1 MYPGRWN
8 RKGQPALYASLE
20 VGTAALEVFSHLP
33 KNVLPKGHALM
44 KIKLD
49 LTSGSPLLRLSFFR
63 VFNDFDTAERTVP
76 TLTSPDL
83 LAKLGPAAV
92 FVPSALAPVHNAV
105 LFPGALGFRERVTLE
120 SVEAFEFHPALF
132 PANVALDDPQS
143 TTRS

>member
-1 MYPGRWN
+1 
-8 RKGQPALYASLE
+8 
-20 VGTAALEVFSHLP
+20 
-33 KNVLPKGHALM
+33 M

-63 VFNDFDTAERTVP
+63 IFNDFDAAERAVP
-76 TLTSPDL
+76 ALISPDR
-83 LAKLGPAAV
+83 LAKIGPAAL

-105 LFPGALGFRERVTLE
+105 LFPGAMGFRERVTLE

-132 PANVALDDPQS
+132 PADVASDDPQS